1 MSAGFFSLI
10 GRSNDG
16 ASWQKRVKYSGGH
29 FVEKIIKIIRDRQG
43 TEGEKREERNKAGL
57 EA

>member
-1 MSAGFFSLI
+1 M
-10 GRSNDG
+10 
-16 ASWQKRVKYSGGH
+16 
-29 FVEKIIKIIRDRQG
+29 EKIIKIIRDRQG